1 MASSTG
7 QVAPVSTGATTAP
20 AAPAT
25 STQGPP
31 PQTAAPTTV
40 PTPNLANNT
49 APAKGKNYAAKK
61 PVGSNGPVISSHGLS
76 QILAAFSDHTMSQ
89 VKHTGHTFIVP
100 SSVFFYQVLALMDQ
114 QTIRTKRFTDANSD
128 WHPYVSHL
136 YFGVMF
142 FYWTLKCESTA
153 TMLSQDHLD
162 FIEFLERNFNAQNML
177 IPGPLVPFFQSLAAN
192 AGPYSNYGNLIFAIP
207 NNLGV
212 TQANHFRFANRH
224 DQLLPNII
232 FVLDQFIRLLSNIS
246 PIAAAGPAI
255 SLELVDT
262 MFTHIYG
269 TGAAA
274 NADNANVMLCPN
286 GRAPINQTSGL
297 LTGLQSNA
305 DYWLDILP
313 SNAART
319 ASIYTAGNDNT
330 ILAFDQ
336 ILGFRGVAANAT
348 TIYNWFENVQRI
360 MQPYATFFQDSASL
374 GSVSTI
380 GTGIGYMITSFEESQ
395 HNADNYSGAVRVRD
409 IRHRPA
415 GNSRYVHP
423 SYDRIETYFY
433 HTEESLDLIAVQM
446 GMYTQLNVDF
456 TELNNVANIVNP
468 GPTRA
473 NVIFGP
479 ISDRQVT
486 YHAPTIDARAAI
498 APFISGYYHVPT
510 ANKLGN

>member
-1 MASSTG
+1 MATQPG

-89 VKHTGHTFIVP
+89 VKHTAHTFVVP
-100 SSVFFYQVLALMDQ
+100 SSIFFYQVLALMDQ
-114 QTIRTKRFTDANSD
+114 QMIRTKRFTDANSD
-128 WHPYVSHL
+128 WHPFVSHL
-136 YFGVMF
+136 YFGIMF

-153 TMLSQDHLD
+153 TSLSQDHLD

-212 TQANHFRFANRH
+212 TQANHFRYINRH

-232 FVLDQFIRLLSNIS
+232 FVLDQFIRLLANIS
-246 PIAAAGPAI
+246 PNAAPGPNV
-255 SLELVDT
+255 SLETVDT
-262 MFTHIYG
+262 LFTHIYG

-274 NADNANVMLCPN
+274 NADNNIVMLSPN
-286 GRAPINQTSGL
+286 GRAAINQTTGL

-313 SNAART
+313 SNALRT
-319 ASIYTAGNDNT
+319 SSIYTTGNDAT
-330 ILAFDQ
+330 FLAFDQ
-336 ILGFRGVAANAT
+336 ILGFRGVAGNANT
-348 TIYNWFENVQRI
+348 NYNWFENVQRI
-360 MQPYATFFQDSASL
+360 MQPYATFFLDSASL

-380 GTGIGYMITSFEESQ
+380 GTGIGYMITDFLDSQ
-395 HNADNYSGAVRVRD
+395 HNADTFSGTVQVRD
-409 IRHRPA
+409 IRHRA
-415 GNSRYVHP
+415 GGTSRYINP
-423 SYDRIETYFY
+423 SYDRILASFY
-433 HTEESLDLIAVQM
+433 HTEETLDLIAIQM
-446 GMYTQLNVDF
+446 GMYTQLNLDL
-456 TELNNVANIVNP
+456 TDLNAIAGIVNP
-468 GPTRA
+468 GPTRD
-473 NVIFGP
+473 NVSIGP
-479 ISDRQVT
+479 ISNRQTT
-486 YHAPTIDARAAI
+486 YTAPTIDARAAI